1 MYGYDRT
8 GHRSERKLVVNE
20 RQADVVRSI
29 YHWYTV
35 EHLSVK
41 GIVGRLRGTPSP
53 ADENS
58 TAGRPKIR
66 AIGEWTE
73 TYIYRV
79 LRDESY
85 TGRYI
90 AFRSSSPIVV
100 PIPAI
105 ITEEA
110 WNAAQTRLNVGRQQS
125 KRGTKYN
132 YLLARR
138 LKCPCGCS
146 LQASSGTGSSG
157 RPHLYYRCTSSA
169 SNVAAAPCGMRPLQ
183 ARVVDSA
190 VWRRVK
196 ELLKDPE
203 SLDLLLVEAQT
214 ALEAQNADLREDMV
228 RIDRSIARVEENL
241 RRSAQAYDL
250 ANAND
255 QAYSKALFAR
265 DMASAEEQLK
275 SLAVERNKTSARL
288 ASASIS
294 TEYRDRVR
302 ALAERVK
309 DRLEA
314 ATFEQCVEVVSELDM
329 SARLVLGGEGLR
341 LRLYLFSHEVGALWA
356 DLPKS

>member
-1 MYGYDRT
+1 
-8 GHRSERKLVVNE
+8 
-20 RQADVVRSI
+20 
-29 YHWYTV
+29 
-35 EHLSVK
+35 
-41 GIVGRLRGTPSP
+41 
-53 ADENS
+53 
-58 TAGRPKIR
+58 
-66 AIGEWTE
+66 
-73 TYIYRV
+73 V

-85 TGRYI
+85 VGRYI
-90 AFRSSSPIVV
+90 AFRTSAEPIVV

-105 ITEEA
+105 ITEDA
-110 WNAAQTRLNVGRQQS
+110 WSGAQARLSVGRQQS
-125 KRGTKYN
+125 KRGAKYN

-138 LKCPCGCS
+138 LKCSCGCS

-169 SNVAAAPCGMRPLQ
+169 SNVAAAPCGMKPLQ
-183 ARVVDSA
+183 AHVVDTA
-190 VWRRVK
+190 VWQRAK

-214 ALEAQNADLREDMV
+214 ALEAQNADLREDIV

-250 ANAND
+250 ANTND

-302 ALAERVK
+302 GLAERVK
-309 DRLEA
+309 DRLDA

-329 SARLVLGGEGLR
+329 SARLVLGREGLR

-356 DLPKS
+356 DLPKF